1 WEVQDYLILT
11 SHVQFP
17 WSWVASSRWWDGLEA
32 EDQALIA
39 EAIDVA
45 REYGSEQELE
55 LDKYYL
61 EALKEEG
68 MTVIEP
74 DIDAF
79 REAAMPAIDRVLSEM
94 ADGVRED
101 ALGSESN

>member
-1 WEVQDYLILT
+1 MT

-32 EDQALIA
+32 DDQALIE

-45 REYGSEQELE
+45 RQYGSEQERE
-55 LDKYYL
+55 LDEFYL
-61 EALKEEG
+61 EALQDEG
-68 MTVIEP
+68 MTIIEP
-74 DIDAF
+74 DVTPF
-79 REAAMPAIDRVLSEM
+79 REAALPAIDRVMADM

-101 ALGSESN
+101 ALGNESQ